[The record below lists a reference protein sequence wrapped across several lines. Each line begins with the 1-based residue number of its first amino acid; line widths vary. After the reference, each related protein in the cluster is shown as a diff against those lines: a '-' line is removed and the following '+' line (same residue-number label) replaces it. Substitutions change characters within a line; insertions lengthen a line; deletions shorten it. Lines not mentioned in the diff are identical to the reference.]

1 MINFILGFSITLNI
15 VTIVVIIF
23 GYKYIKNN
31 LFVPK
36 IENSLDKNLLEKEL
50 KNFDIS
56 KYDWLSCKGDLIEE
70 VKK

>member
-1 MINFILGFSITLNI
+1 MINFILGFSITFNI
-15 VTIVVIIF
+15 VSIVLIIF

-36 IENSLDKNLLEKEL
+36 IDNQLEKEL

-56 KYDWLSCKGDLIEE
+56 KIMGGFK
-70 VKK
+70 

>member
-15 VTIVVIIF
+15 VTIVVVIF

-36 IENSLDKNLLEKEL
+36 IEKTLEKEL

-56 KYDWLSCKGDLIEE
+56 KYDWLSDKDE
-70 VKK
+70 

>member
-36 IENSLDKNLLEKEL
+36 IEKTLDKTL
-50 KNFDIS
+50 KNFNIED
-56 KYDWLSCKGDLIEE
+56 YDWLGDDHE
-70 VKK
+70 